1 MDRIVITDK
10 RAARRFVDSSALA
23 VAYKL
28 AEDAC
33 AVIKGKE
40 VDFAVPPIESSTF
53 ANYDL
58 LSKYSL
64 HIVNEY
70 DLLQQEQEASPVQDA
85 SSYTRS
91 LPLFKPELGL
101 DDKKTAAVD
110 FKTSLVFGSKDST
123 QQGEKADD
131 TRSYKYYVKVSAA
144 ESTRKT
150 GRLETGTSITMAD
163 KYPSNPMFQKVAPTA
178 RPEAEGTQVW
188 SFCVGEPDYDPHEH
202 IQAASTK
209 AMSEGSNLEKAKR
222 VKCDPATEIVKLV
235 YAEPIPLHTTLEDKY
250 LINPQTLEKT
260 MTAHPDTKATI
271 LCNPSNPAGTLHNPE
286 HQELIAAVLRKP
298 YFHRVVVVSDE
309 VFEQLLY

>member
-1 MDRIVITDK
+1 
-10 RAARRFVDSSALA
+10 
-23 VAYKL
+23 
-28 AEDAC
+28 
-33 AVIKGKE
+33 
-40 VDFAVPPIESSTF
+40 
-53 ANYDL
+53 
-58 LSKYSL
+58 
-64 HIVNEY
+64 
-70 DLLQQEQEASPVQDA
+70 
-85 SSYTRS
+85 
-91 LPLFKPELGL
+91 
-101 DDKKTAAVD
+101 
-110 FKTSLVFGSKDST
+110 
-123 QQGEKADD
+123 
-131 TRSYKYYVKVSAA
+131 
-144 ESTRKT
+144 
-150 GRLETGTSITMAD
+150 MAD

-222 VKCDPATEIVKLV
+222 VKCDEATELV
-235 YAEPIPLHTTLEDKY
+235 YAEHIPLHTTLEDKY

-286 HQELIAAVLRKP
+286 HQELIAAVMRKP

>member
-1 MDRIVITDK
+1 MSTKARRRAPSAKSSTVYPLAQSL

-33 AVIKGKE
+33 AAIKGKE

-91 LPLFKPELGL
+91 LPLFKTELGL
-101 DDKKTAAVD
+101 DDKKTAAID

-123 QQGEKADD
+123 VRGMLA
-131 TRSYKYYVKVSAA
+131 VFLAVP
-144 ESTRKT
+144 
-150 GRLETGTSITMAD
+150 G
-163 KYPSNPMFQKVAPTA
+163 
-178 RPEAEGTQVW
+178 
-188 SFCVGEPDYDPHEH
+188 PDQD
-202 IQAASTK
+202 
-209 AMSEGSNLEKAKR
+209 
-222 VKCDPATEIVKLV
+222 
-235 YAEPIPLHTTLEDKY
+235 
-250 LINPQTLEKT
+250 
-260 MTAHPDTKATI
+260 
-271 LCNPSNPAGTLHNPE
+271 
-286 HQELIAAVLRKP
+286 
-298 YFHRVVVVSDE
+298 
-309 VFEQLLY
+309 

>member
-1 MDRIVITDK
+1 MMQMRIVITDK

-33 AVIKGKE
+33 AAIKGKE

-91 LPLFKPELGL
+91 LPLFKTELGL
-101 DDKKTAAVD
+101 DDKKTAAID

-123 QQGEKADD
+123 QQGEKAND

-144 ESTRKT
+144 ESTRQT
-150 GRLETGTSITMAD
+150 GCLETGTSITMAD

-222 VKCDPATEIVKLV
+222 VKCDEATEKVIDHPDALP
-235 YAEPIPLHTTLEDKY
+235 AQLPGDR
-250 LINPQTLEKT
+250 QARTLEKT

-286 HQELIAAVLRKP
+286 HQELIAAVMRKP